1 VQRGGTDIASRERRR
16 AVRDLIHADVGIGQ
30 RRLGGLDVVVREFR
44 RTASGAASTPRGGKA
59 RLSALPDQATLE
71 FRQRTE
77 L

>member
-1 VQRGGTDIASRERRR
+1 
-16 AVRDLIHADVGIGQ
+16 VRDLIHADVGIGQ